1 MKVQLYD
8 RLENNVEAFWRPL
21 VHHTVPSPILCNFAL
36 IN

>member
-21 VHHTVPSPILCNFAL
+21 AKHIVPSLILCNFAL